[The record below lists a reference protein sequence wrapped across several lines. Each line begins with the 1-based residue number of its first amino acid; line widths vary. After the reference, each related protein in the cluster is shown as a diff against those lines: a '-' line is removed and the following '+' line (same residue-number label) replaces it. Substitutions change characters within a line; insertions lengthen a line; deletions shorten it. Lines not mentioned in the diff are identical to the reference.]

1 MRSKRAEDSVV
12 RIALVLWTGILGGA
26 ERFTAGLALHLR
38 QCGVS
43 PTVVFLGPHRPLSR
57 VLEEDG
63 IAYDSAGFERG
74 SSVVVHPRRFARLV
88 ESHGQDGTILDSI
101 GYVPVALRAGG
112 YRGRVVSVE
121 HGALLQGDLSV
132 RKRIVRTL
140 GRGSGSWATDIEVAV
155 SDFLLQTI
163 LRHRHARQ
171 VVRIYNGVDLAA
183 FSPSAGRA
191 GGRRSLAIGWAG
203 RMVAGKGLRELVRA
217 VAILGQRHPVEL
229 NLAGDGP
236 QGSAVRQ
243 LVDELG
249 LAKQTSFNDWVLDMP
264 SFWAACDIAAFPANN
279 SLESFGLAAA
289 EAMACG
295 KPVIASDAG
304 GFREVVRDGVGG
316 TLVPPGDV
324 KALANA
330 LASYAEDP
338 RLLTAQG
345 EEARSVCER
354 RFDLRETARRY
365 RALFES

>member
-1 MRSKRAEDSVV
+1 M

-38 QCGVS
+38 RCGVT
-43 PTVVFLGPHRPLSR
+43 PTVVFLGPHRPLSL

-63 IAYDSAGFERG
+63 IAYASAGFERG
-74 SSVVVHPRRFARLV
+74 SSVVLHPRRFARLV
-88 ESHGQDGTILDSI
+88 ASHGQDGTILDSI

-112 YRGRVVSVE
+112 YDGRVVSVE

-140 GRGSGSWATDIEVAV
+140 GRETGAWATDIEVAV

-163 LRHRHARQ
+163 LRHRHARR

-183 FSPSAGRA
+183 FRPPAET
-191 GGRRSLAIGWAG
+191 GGRRRPLAVGWAG

-217 VAILGQRHPVEL
+217 VAILKERDAVEL

-236 QGSAVRQ
+236 EREAVRQ

-249 LAKQTSFNDWVLDMP
+249 LAQQTSFTGWVLDMP
-264 SFWAACDIAAFPANN
+264 SFWAACDIAAFPANK

-295 KPVIASDAG
+295 KPVVASDAG
-304 GFREVVRDGVGG
+304 GFREVVRDGVTGM
-316 TLVPPGDV
+316 LLRPGDV
-324 KALANA
+324 KSLANA
-330 LASYAEDP
+330 LASYADNDE
-338 RLLTAQG
+338 LLVAHG
-345 EEARSVCER
+345 LEARNVCER

-365 RALFES
+365 RALFEL